1 MTWKL
6 ALNDFIHNR
15 NQMEIDYNPDPLKPY
30 VADGRF
36 LEAEAQRQDRRRRLH
51 RERGLEPVKGET
63 RLKVKGL
70 EAEAESVAADIQLV
84 HTYEYRIRDRTYRE
98 QRLTLE
104 KVILSPKGGKWQVR
118 QVDPQSTESAY
129 GNPFVQTEETG
140 EGVWQGGLGEPYLHP
155 DVVPGSQPADWLR
168 GTPYN
173 REKARFYADTWWN
186 GYNPRFLRFEVDCS
200 NYVSQCLFAG
210 GAPMNYTGKRETG
223 WWYRGKSGNRE
234 LWSYSWAVAN
244 SLRLYLSASR
254 GGLHA
259 EIVDS
264 PRKLAIG
271 DVISYSWDGDG
282 RFGHSTVVTGFDAN
296 GMPLVN
302 AHTVNSRNR
311 YWDYRDSYA
320 WTERTVYRFFHI
332 PDVL

>member
-1 MTWKL
+1 MSWKQTL
-6 ALNDFIHNR
+6 YNFIQHR
-15 NQMEIDYNPDPLKPY
+15 NQLEVDYDPELLKPY
-30 VADGRF
+30 VADSRF
-36 LEAEAQRQDRRRRLH
+36 LEAEAGRQERRRQQH

-63 RLKVKGL
+63 RLKLKGL
-70 EAEAESVAADIQLV
+70 ETADGSVTADIELI
-84 HTYEYRIRDRTYRE
+84 HTYDYRLRNQMYRE
-98 QRLTLE
+98 QKLGSE
-104 KVILSPKGGKWQVR
+104 KVTLTGAGGNWQVR
-118 QVDPQSTESAY
+118 QVEARSSEFVY
-129 GNPFVQTEETG
+129 GNPYIQTEETG
-140 EGVWQGGLGEPYLHP
+140 GREWQSGIGAPLLNPN
-155 DVVPGSQPADWLR
+155 VIPGSQNADWQR
-168 GTPYN
+168 GAVYN
-173 REKARFYADTWWN
+173 REKARLYAESWWN
-186 GYNPRFLRFEVDCS
+186 GYNPKYIRFEVDCS

-223 WWYRGKSGNRE
+223 WWYQGKSGNRE

-244 SLRLYLSASR
+244 SLRLYLSSSR
-254 GGLHA
+254 GALRG

-302 AHTVNSRNR
+302 AHTVNCRNR

-320 WTERTVYRFFHI
+320 WTERTVYRFYHI